1 MDYFGKMTRMFAE
14 TRGAA
19 VEQISD
25 GHALAVSCRP
35 AVLRPVALRS
45 ERLRFGSQQDE

>member
-1 MDYFGKMTRMFAE
+1 MRGNRLSTVLCHTTPKYTVRNPLSFFSE

-25 GHALAVSCRP
+25 GCPP
-35 AVLRPVALRS
+35 ARGA
-45 ERLRFGSQQDE
+45 QI